1 MIVVLTIGVLFNRV
15 SWVDI
20 VRLSDI
26 ELWTTLLILFLLGQ
40 FILLRFI
47 DYSSKEIRGTN
58 PVIRSSRFGIWIS
71 QILISS
77 LVITLL
83 IEIILTSK
91 YHTVLLTAVCS
102 IAYGTSIIFTGIL
115 TYMFVS
121 WLKNQRNAIIIVYGI
136 TSSIIVF
143 NLVIVLLFSIT
154 VLSSRPT
161 EVRQFLVSSGIFI
174 QQGSFEAI
182 LNSLYQASS
191 IAMFVAMW
199 CATAI
204 LLHSYSRRL
213 GKVRFWILI
222 ALPLVYFLSQF
233 ISNIFNISIILTPDP
248 VLRGIIL
255 TSVFTIS
262 LVAGGIL
269 FGAAFIRLSSKFYKD
284 NAMRNYLVIAGCG
297 FMFLL
302 ISNNGVLIATVPY
315 PPYGILS
322 VSFLGVASYSILLG
336 IYSSAIAAS
345 NDVALR
351 KSIRKFALGEGKLL
365 DSISAAE
372 VQKLLQER
380 ASQLWLENQK
390 YISNEVGF
398 STLTKEEVETQVEEI
413 MKELVENRSGKNR
426 HPK

>member
-1 MIVVLTIGVLFNRV
+1 
-15 SWVDI
+15 
-20 VRLSDI
+20 
-26 ELWTTLLILFLLGQ
+26 
-40 FILLRFI
+40 
-47 DYSSKEIRGTN
+47 
-58 PVIRSSRFGIWIS
+58 
-71 QILISS
+71 
-77 LVITLL
+77 
-83 IEIILTSK
+83 
-91 YHTVLLTAVCS
+91 
-102 IAYGTSIIFTGIL
+102 
-115 TYMFVS
+115 
-121 WLKNQRNAIIIVYGI
+121 
-136 TSSIIVF
+136 
-143 NLVIVLLFSIT
+143 
-154 VLSSRPT
+154 
-161 EVRQFLVSSGIFI
+161 
-174 QQGSFEAI
+174 
-182 LNSLYQASS
+182 
-191 IAMFVAMW
+191 
-199 CATAI
+199 